1 MSFRKDYKG
10 VEGKTRYLTEVL
22 EEYHSSEALKMRS
35 ARGWVRHGTSDSSS
49 FFVVTFVAL
58 VLASFGSI
66 MYYTVTGEPFG
77 CVATTFSLGSL
88 AITVAYARFL
98 DGGPDTVLHPGW
110 YRSYDTSLTDAVERM
125 YRSLTKASYEVDVYR
140 GRVENESFDAR
151 GTIYRIPRQRLTL
164 TLMKGRRSGSRVIVL
179 IETSRRSPS
188 TEVKWMREVVDRVL
202 HGEQGEPA

>member
-1 MSFRKDYKG
+1 MSFRKDYEG

-22 EEYHSSEALKMRS
+22 EGYHSSEPLRVRS
-35 ARGWVRHGTSDSSS
+35 TRKWVRHGTSDKSS
-49 FFVVTFVAL
+49 FFVITFVTL

-66 MYYTVTGEPFG
+66 MYYAVTGEPFG

-88 AITVAYARFL
+88 AITMFYARFL
-98 DGGPDTVLHPGW
+98 DGGTKAVLHPGW
-110 YRSYDTSLTDAVERM
+110 YRSYDMSLTDAVERM

-140 GRVENESFDAR
+140 GKVESDAFDAR
-151 GTIYRIPRQRLTL
+151 GTIYRIPRQRMTL
-164 TLMKGRRSGSRVIVL
+164 TLMKGRRSGARVIVF

-202 HGEQGEPA
+202 MDGA